1 MSLVIVLASGAPAI
15 EIPEGAYVIA
25 ADGGADSG
33 MPVDLAVGDF
43 DSIQP
48 STLDKLTN
56 VEVYPP
62 DKDATDLELA
72 MEAALRVGATQLLV
86 VGSDGGRLDHLF
98 GSLVLL
104 ASDKW
109 AGVEVDALLGAARAH
124 VVRGSRL
131 LHGAV
136 GETISLFALGG
147 RAEGVTTEGLVYPL
161 AGEELEPGSSRGVS
175 NLFHDA
181 EARVT
186 VERGALLAVRPGS
199 TPT

>member
-1 MSLVIVLASGAPAI
+1 MRLVVVLAAGAAAVEVPD
-15 EIPEGAYVIA
+15 GAYVIA
-25 ADGGADSG
+25 ADGGADAG
-33 MPVDLAVGDF
+33 VPVDLAVGDF

-48 STLDKLTN
+48 ATLEQLTN

-72 MEAALRVGATQLLV
+72 LEAALRADATQVLV

-104 ASDKW
+104 ASEKW
-109 AGVEVDALLGAARAH
+109 ACVEVDARLADAQAH
-124 VVRGSRL
+124 VVRGTRV

-161 AGEELEPGSSRGVS
+161 NGEPLEPGSSRGVS

-186 VERGALLAVRPGS
+186 VERGVVLAVRPG
-199 TPT
+199 

>member
-1 MSLVIVLASGAPAI
+1 MTLVIVLAAGAAAVEVPD
-15 EIPEGAYVIA
+15 GAYVIA
-25 ADGGADSG
+25 ADSGADAG
-33 MPVDLAVGDF
+33 IHVDLAVGDF

-48 STLDKLTN
+48 HTLEQLTN

-72 MEAALRVGATQLLV
+72 LEAALRAGATRVLV

-98 GSLVLL
+98 GLLVLL
-104 ASDKW
+104 ASEKW
-109 AGVEVDALLGAARAH
+109 AAVEVDAQLGAAQAH
-124 VVRGSRL
+124 VIRGTRT

-147 RAEGVTTEGLVYPL
+147 RAEGVTTSGLAYPL
-161 AGEELEPGSSRGVS
+161 AGEPLEPGSSRGVS
-175 NLFHDA
+175 NLFHDP

-186 VERGALLAVRPGS
+186 VDRGVVLAMRLG
-199 TPT
+199 